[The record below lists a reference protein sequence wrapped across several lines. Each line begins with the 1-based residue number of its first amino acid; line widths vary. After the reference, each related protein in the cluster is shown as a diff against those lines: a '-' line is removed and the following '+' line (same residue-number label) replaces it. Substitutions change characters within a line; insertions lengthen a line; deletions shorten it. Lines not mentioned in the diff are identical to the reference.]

1 MRPLLQGFTMYIDSS
16 DFGYDCEEVT
26 LPIPTP
32 VTQEYR
38 GGGMDL
44 SVAQPLAAL
53 EAMEA
58 TVKMAGHNPD
68 ILRRMAKGPG
78 QTTRITFRGAVLN
91 EPAGMVEAH
100 VCVIEGAPNAGSR
113 DAWHRGEKAG
123 VHRQGHR
130 LLPLRRPGPGRAR
143 GLGLAAAPRGRR
155 DRPAQRRQP
164 GAGLLTRQIRTSVI
178 RPLQTTSSV
187 A

>member
-1 MRPLLQGFTMYIDSS
+1 MYIDSS

-78 QTTRITFRGAVLN
+78 QTTRITFRG
-91 EPAGMVEAH
+91 G
-100 VCVIEGAPNAGSR
+100 CSTS
-113 DAWHRGEKAG
+113 
-123 VHRQGHR
+123 
-130 LLPLRRPGPGRAR
+130 
-143 GLGLAAAPRGRR
+143 
-155 DRPAQRRQP
+155 RPAWSRRMSASSKALPMPAVATP
-164 GAGLLTRQIRTSVI
+164 GT
-178 RPLQTTSSV
+178 V
-187 A
+187 ARRLEFTVKGIVYFRYDVQDRVVHEVSAWPPR

>member
-1 MRPLLQGFTMYIDSS
+1 MYIDSS

-53 EAMEA
+53 EA

-113 DAWHRGEKAG
+113 DAWHRGEKSGLEFTVKGIVYFRYDVQDRVVHEVSAWPPRRVVDGIDQLNG
-123 VHRQGHR
+123 VNQ
-130 LLPLRRPGPGRAR
+130 A
-143 GLGLAAAPRGRR
+143 LGY
-155 DRPAQRRQP
+155 
-164 GAGLLTRQIRTSVI
+164 
-178 RPLQTTSSV
+178 
-187 A
+187 